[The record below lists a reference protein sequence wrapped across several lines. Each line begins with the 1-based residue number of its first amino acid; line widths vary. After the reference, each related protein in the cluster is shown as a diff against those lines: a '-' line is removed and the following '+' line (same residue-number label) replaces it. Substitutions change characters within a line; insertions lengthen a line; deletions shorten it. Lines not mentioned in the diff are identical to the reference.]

1 MPNILDDEFMVS
13 TYLNKDREPKA
24 SEIIDNSRAI
34 EKAIQWST
42 DANRV
47 LIIPTGDLDDIE
59 DQWNKFNQMPKKSRR
74 ISDWKSLELFGCT
87 NQDTYENCR
96 SAALANDIDAIDI
109 DSFEDDDHGIPLSE
123 SAVDLYYADTYYHPE
138 VVNYTPED
146 VDKAR
151 EWADEANRAIIIP
164 TRTLEELEGLWDAY
178 NTMIKKHRRES
189 DWMSLELFGLTNLKH
204 YEHLK
209 SEFLKQDIPVPDSY
223 GYVVESADAFLKR
236 YLESVKSTAITAGRV
251 MLESVRKYK
260 NMYEETIT
268 NNVLSDILDKCDS
281 ELICNTSDGICCG
294 DMPYYD
300 PDTMIDMGVFS
311 SNPEDN
317 YFDAIS
323 DNILLDDRMS
333 VHEWFELYKYANQ
346 GFYTEFHN
354 YSGIW
359 ANKVRRLM
367 FELARLK
374 ESGNEKAIKARKQAI
389 LELGWNPDV
398 EFSNKNRAIVTE
410 SARDRINSL
419 SAPTKV
425 IDLTKHYSNVPIS
438 SIKEAVQAG
447 GNLRP
452 VYVVL
457 VEGKSYMSSAI
468 RLATKDIYSHAAIS
482 LTTDLKEMY
491 SYGIN
496 INSTSDRAGFRKES
510 IDDLPP
516 GGRIRLYAFFV
527 SNEVYK
533 KIEGFI
539 GTFKNNAEKTSYSY
553 MNLITYLFNIPYNK
567 DWSLICSQFV
577 DKCLKAGGINI
588 IKKDSS
594 VVSPHDLNVALKEE
608 RRIYTLYEGSATKY
622 DALKIDALVSALIT
636 KAKPIKESKV
646 TYIDEGRY
654 ISDILSHM
662 GNVPVLLE
670 MHNHIDVVK
679 NDMTKRILESL
690 IFDRI
695 DIKEYTPVS
704 KQNSYTS
711 MAYIEKAI
719 TKNMTSV

>member
-1 MPNILDDEFMVS
+1 MPNILDDEFMIS
-13 TYLNKDREPKA
+13 TYLSKEP
-24 SEIIDNSRAI
+24 STNEIIDNSRAI
-34 EKAIQWST
+34 EKAIEWSA

-74 ISDWKSLELFGCT
+74 MSDWKSLELFGCT

-96 SAALANDIDAIDI
+96 NAALANDIDAIDI
-109 DSFEDDDHGIPLSE
+109 DSFDDDDHGIPLAE

-138 VVNYTPED
+138 IVNYTPED

-151 EWADEANRAIIIP
+151 DWADEANRAIIVP

-189 DWMSLELFGLTNLKH
+189 DWMSLEIFGLTNLRH

-209 SEFLKQDIPVPDSY
+209 SQFLKQDIPIPDTY

-236 YLESVKSTAITAGRV
+236 YLENVKSTAVTAGRV
-251 MLESVRKYK
+251 MLESARKYK
-260 NMYEETIT
+260 NVVEETIT
-268 NNVLSDILDKCDS
+268 NNVLSDALDKYDS
-281 ELICNTSDGICCG
+281 ELICNVSDGVCAG

-300 PDTMIDMGVFS
+300 PDTMADMGVFS
-311 SNPEDN
+311 INPEDN

-323 DNILLDDRMS
+323 DNPMLDDKIS
-333 VHEWFELYKYANQ
+333 VQEWFELYKYANQ
-346 GFYTEFHN
+346 GFYTEFHT

-359 ANKVRRLM
+359 ANKVRQLM
-367 FELARLK
+367 FELARFK
-374 ESGNEKAIKARKQAI
+374 VSGNEKAIKARKQAI

-398 EFSNKNRAIVTE
+398 EFSDKARALATE
-410 SARDRINSL
+410 CARDRINSL
-419 SAPTKV
+419 STPTKV
-425 IDLTKHYSNVPIS
+425 IDLTKHYSNVSVS
-438 SIKEAVQAG
+438 SLKEAVNSA

-457 VEGKSYMSSAI
+457 VEGKSYMSRAI
-468 RLATKDIYSHAAIS
+468 KIATRDIYSHAAIS
-482 LTTDLKEMY
+482 LTTDLKDMY

-496 INSTSDRAGFRKES
+496 INSNSERAGFRKES
-510 IDDLPP
+510 IEDLPA

-533 KIEGFI
+533 KIEAFI
-539 GTFKNNAEKTSYSY
+539 DTFKNNAEKTSYSY

-577 DKCLKAGGINI
+577 DKCLKAGGIDI

-594 VVSPHDLNVALKEE
+594 VVSPHDLNVVLKEE
-608 RRIYTLYEGSATKY
+608 RRIYTLYEGSAAKY
-622 DALKIDALVSALIT
+622 DAIKIDVLVSSLIA
-636 KAKPIKESKV
+636 KAKPLKESKIR
-646 TYIDEGRY
+646 YIDEGRY
-654 ISDILSHM
+654 ISDVLSHM
-662 GNVPVLLE
+662 GNIPVLLE
-670 MHNHIDVVK
+670 MQEHIDIVK

-690 IFDRI
+690 IFDAI
-695 DIKEYTPVS
+695 NIKEYKPMPKQSVS
-704 KQNSYTS
+704 NSMTF
-711 MAYIEKAI
+711 IENAI
-719 TKNMTSV
+719 TKHMTSV

>member
-1 MPNILDDEFMVS
+1 MPNILDDEFMIS
-13 TYLNKDREPKA
+13 TYLNREKDPKA
-24 SEIIDNSRAI
+24 EEIIDNSRAI
-34 EKAIQWST
+34 EKAIQWSA
-42 DANRV
+42 DANRI
-47 LIIPTGDLDDIE
+47 LIIPTGNLDDIE

-74 ISDWKSLELFGCT
+74 MSDWTSLELFGCT
-87 NQDTYENCR
+87 NQDTYERCR
-96 SAALANDIDAIDI
+96 ASALANDIEAIDI
-109 DSFEDDDHGIPLSE
+109 DSFDDDDHGIPLTE

-138 VVNYTPED
+138 IVNYTPED

-151 EWADEANRAIIIP
+151 EWADEANRVIIIP
-164 TRTLEELEGLWDAY
+164 TRTLEELETLWDSY
-178 NTMIKKHRRES
+178 NTMTKKHRRES
-189 DWMSLELFGLTNLKH
+189 DWMSLEIFGVANLKH

-223 GYVVESADAFLKR
+223 GYVVESTDVFLRK
-236 YLESVKSTAITAGRV
+236 YIESVKPSAITAGRV
-251 MLESVRKYK
+251 MLESARKFK
-260 NMYEETIT
+260 DIYEETVT
-268 NNVLSDILDKCDS
+268 NKVLSDVLDKYDS
-281 ELICNTSDGICCG
+281 ELICNTSDGVCCG

-300 PDTMIDMGVFS
+300 PDTMTDMGVFS
-311 SNPEDN
+311 ANPEDN

-323 DNILLDDRMS
+323 DNILLDDGMTVR
-333 VHEWFELYKYANQ
+333 EWFELYKYTNR
-346 GFYTEFHN
+346 GFYTEFHT

-359 ANKVRRLM
+359 ANKVRQLM
-367 FELARLK
+367 FELARFK

-398 EFSNKNRAIVTE
+398 EFSNKARAIATE
-410 SARDRINSL
+410 TARDRINSL
-419 SAPTKV
+419 STPTKV

-438 SIKEAVQAG
+438 SIKEAAQAS

-457 VEGKSYMSSAI
+457 VEGKSYMSKAI

-482 LTTDLKEMY
+482 LSTDLKEMY
-491 SYGIN
+491 SYGIA
-496 INSTSDRAGFRKES
+496 INDTSDRAGFRKES
-510 IDDLPP
+510 IEDLPV
-516 GGRIRLYAFFV
+516 GGRLRLYAFFV

-533 KIEGFI
+533 KIEAFI
-539 GTFKNNAEKTSYSY
+539 ETFKNNAEKTSYSY
-553 MNLITYLFNIPYNK
+553 INLITYLFNIPYNK

-577 DKCLKAGGINI
+577 DRCLKAGGIDI

-608 RRIYTLYEGSATKY
+608 RRIYTLYEGLASKY

-636 KAKPIKESKV
+636 KAKPIKESRIQ
-646 TYIDEGRY
+646 YIDEGRY

-670 MHNHIDVVK
+670 MQSHIGIVK

-690 IFDRI
+690 VFDKI
-695 DIKEYTPVS
+695 NIKEYIPVS
-704 KQNSYTS
+704 SQNSHNS
-711 MAYIEKAI
+711 MTFVNNAI
-719 TKNMTSV
+719 AKHMTSV